1 MFYRIISNKFNINC
15 FIILG
20 GLSVITAITWVI
32 SVLIYQKYMSN
43 KIYLLILSYL
53 LGLKHALDADH
64 IAAIDNVTN
73 KLIQTGQQPVT
84 VGLFFS
90 LGHSTIVIIVSM
102 LLAILTNTFNNEINT
117 YNENSNLIGPIISA
131 SFLLSIGTINLI
143 SIYIIYKNLKNI
155 KNTYENG
162 ETINWN
168 KVLQKNGFFSY
179 CFGSKLFK
187 LINIPWKMYFVGF
200 LFGLGFDTATEVALL
215 GIIAIQSVNG
225 ISAWIIMPLPFLF
238 TCGMSLIDTVDGIIM
253 TNVYGW
259 AFIKPVKKIYY
270 NLIITL
276 ISCVFALFI
285 GFIELLSII
294 QPFYSDDN
302 TDNIFWQFI
311 ILSSDS
317 NNFMIIGISLL
328 CSFVIGFGLSII
340 MLKFGNFQNTIE
352 IMGENKEISN
362 EIIDTENITESINIQ
377 IENGV

>member
-155 KNTYENG
+155 KNAYENG

-179 CFGSKLFK
+179 CFGSTLFK
-187 LINIPWKMYFVGF
+187 LIR
-200 LFGLGFDTATEVALL
+200 
-215 GIIAIQSVNG
+215 
-225 ISAWIIMPLPFLF
+225 
-238 TCGMSLIDTVDGIIM
+238 
-253 TNVYGW
+253 
-259 AFIKPVKKIYY
+259 
-270 NLIITL
+270 
-276 ISCVFALFI
+276 
-285 GFIELLSII
+285 
-294 QPFYSDDN
+294 
-302 TDNIFWQFI
+302 
-311 ILSSDS
+311 
-317 NNFMIIGISLL
+317 
-328 CSFVIGFGLSII
+328 
-340 MLKFGNFQNTIE
+340 
-352 IMGENKEISN
+352 NK
-362 EIIDTENITESINIQ
+362 
-377 IENGV
+377 

>member
-1 MFYRIISNKFNINC
+1 
-15 FIILG
+15 
-20 GLSVITAITWVI
+20 
-32 SVLIYQKYMSN
+32 
-43 KIYLLILSYL
+43 
-53 LGLKHALDADH
+53 
-64 IAAIDNVTN
+64 
-73 KLIQTGQQPVT
+73 
-84 VGLFFS
+84 
-90 LGHSTIVIIVSM
+90 M
-102 LLAILTNTFNNEINT
+102 LLAILTETFNNEINT

-179 CFGSKLFK
+179 CFGSTLFK

-285 GFIELLSII
+285 GFIEVLSII

-302 TDNIFWQFI
+302 TSNTFWKFI
-311 ILSSDS
+311 ILSGDK
-317 NNFMIIGISLL
+317 NNFMIVGVSLL
-328 CSFVIGFGLSII
+328 GSFIIGFGLSFVIF
-340 MLKFGNFQNTIE
+340 KYGNFQSTIEIIDKQQNIKNDTNTINTIE
-352 IMGENKEISN
+352 EN
-362 EIIDTENITESINIQ
+362 NIRK
-377 IENGV
+377 